1 MSDEPQKLC
10 NDCNHEKN
18 IHGVIREPYGRLC
31 TGCLDGGNNDP
42 CRNFSQPN
50 FNILHSVFF
59 NNHMS
64 IMSTFHKNICTTND
78 N

>member
-10 NDCNHEKN
+10 NDCNHEES

-42 CRNFSQPN
+42 CRNFSQ
-50 FNILHSVFF
+50 
-59 NNHMS
+59 
-64 IMSTFHKNICTTND
+64 
-78 N
+78 